1 MFTLHASQITTA
13 GIQANNPVSSVFV
26 MVPENVCTI
35 CLKKFHTGY
44 GKSIT
49 TAPLFSYWNSSKR
62 VFYCFAWKTC
72 HSCELLLELII
83 VVIQDSE
90 DGKRSVCK
98 ECARKIVNCYR
109 MFTELREAWRVVMHS
124 TRRREV
130 LHELLRQPVLGVE
143 FLFKASDL
151 ATGVTPKE
159 KRQKNSACENEAAGA
174 QRRPEEADKYRTR
187 YEHAIRRSNTL

>member
-35 CLKKFHTGY
+35 CLKKFQTKY
-44 GKSIT
+44 GKSIAT
-49 TAPLFSYWNSSKR
+49 VPLISYWNSSKR
-62 VFYCFAWKTC
+62 VFNCFVWKTC
-72 HSCELLLELII
+72 HSCELLPQLIV

-109 MFTELREAWRVVMHS
+109 KFTELREAWRVVRHS

-130 LHELLRQPVLGVE
+130 LHQLLRPPVLGVE
-143 FLFKASDL
+143 FLFEARDL
-151 ATGVTPKE
+151 ARE
-159 KRQKNSACENEAAGA
+159 WLQRRSSKNSPCQELSE
-174 QRRPEEADKYRTR
+174 DHTV
-187 YEHAIRRSNTL
+187 